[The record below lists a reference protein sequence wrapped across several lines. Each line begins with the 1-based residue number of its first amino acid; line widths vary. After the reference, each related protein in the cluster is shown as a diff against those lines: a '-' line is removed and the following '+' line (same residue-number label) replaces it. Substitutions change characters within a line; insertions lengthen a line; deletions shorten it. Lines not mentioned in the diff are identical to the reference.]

1 MSFWKGV
8 LDVAVGAAK
17 AFSEASVELHQEDH
31 CLEIKPFGLM
41 GVKKVIT
48 SRYPCITELQFGNEL
63 ISITME
69 KFFLSHTI
77 EISYARLQVQ
87 GGVVHVGVQLE
98 EGFPYL
104 LRGIGGQIVATVI
117 NLLMGGFQE
126 DPPSVEI
133 QNDVVVYHLP
143 TSQLGLISQVALN
156 YGIQN
161 IDLHLAPRQYS
172 VWIQYPEDLQINPTI
187 GNFLSSTLQ
196 GYKRLED

>member
-1 MSFWKGV
+1 MSFWKGF

-17 AFSEASVELHQEDH
+17 AFSEASVCLHQDDN

-48 SRYPCITELQFGNEL
+48 RRYPCITEVQFGNEL

-87 GGVVHVGVQLE
+87 AGVVHVGVQLE

-117 NLLMGGFQE
+117 NLLLGGFQE

-133 QNDVVVYHLP
+133 QNNVVVYHLP
-143 TSQLGLISQVALN
+143 TSQLGLLSQVVLN
-156 YGIQN
+156 YGIEN
-161 IDLHLAPRQYS
+161 IDVHLAPRQYS
-172 VWIQYPEDLQINPTI
+172 VWIHYPETLQINPAI
-187 GNFLSSTLQ
+187 GNFLSTTLNE
-196 GYKRLED
+196 YKRLEG